1 LAGDPQAAVGGR
13 LPVIEGRYDPATVN
27 IRRVGGGE
35 GMDST

>member
-1 LAGDPQAAVGGR
+1 MP
-13 LPVIEGRYDPATVN
+13 ITEGRYDPATVN